1 MPEAVS
7 GYVWPATSAVIVGAM
22 ATRVGAPATTFTST
36 RCTTGAR
43 PACTAD
49 TVATTVPGAPAFT
62 HPERSTLPSK
72 L

>member
-1 MPEAVS
+1 MR
-7 GYVWPATSAVIVGAM
+7 GDTATFTGA
-22 ATRVGAPATTFTST
+22 AATTFTST

-43 PACTAD
+43 PACTAE
-49 TVATTVPGAPAFT
+49 TFATTVPGAPAFT